1 MKAGPGPVN
10 APAVVAGTTVRR
22 GDVIAAD
29 DDGVLCVPLQDCSH
43 TLGHRRRDQGE
54 RKSRPAALDNSVQNR
69 LGF

>member
-1 MKAGPGPVN
+1 VTAGPGPVN
-10 APAVVAGTTVRR
+10 APAVVTGTTIRR

-54 RKSRPAALDNSVQNR
+54 R
-69 LGF
+69 